1 MGGMV
6 GWGERT
12 LGFSLLTGFV
22 LLFDET
28 YDHDKQRDLLTKWV
42 MGGDYRSLAFL
53 RVTRVVISN
62 VNLSMVLMVGW
73 ESSLFWWL

>member
-1 MGGMV
+1 MV

-42 MGGDYRSLAFL
+42 VWL
-53 RVTRVVISN
+53 
-62 VNLSMVLMVGW
+62 VGA
-73 ESSLFWWL
+73 SAPLVFHC